1 MSDRTTNYIDKL
13 SNADNVDNVL
23 WLFGAPLQN
32 LADSVVDAIIR
43 DNVEWQGK
51 AGIPATVTRTAVGR
65 TCEWCQEVAGSY
77 TYPDVPADVW
87 RRHERCNCI
96 IKYTPRGGGR
106 VDTLRGRQTAG
117 DKAWYLEDS
126 QILTARQNYTGVAVN
141 TTPKQI
147 PDIVANAEAAG
158 IARKPVEDLPA
169 KITEDEIIQRL
180 GGSDQTRG
188 SCSSLCHAY
197 AANQNGLDVLDFRG
211 GQSQIFFS
219 RDRNAIAAYKEAG
232 ASVFTASNTNDY
244 KAVRELMG
252 NHMEPGKQYIL
263 GTGRH
268 VGVIKTEKD
277 GTTWYLELQSSTPG
291 WEPFEGDKT
300 LRWRWGCQKTH
311 TTIGIKIPVESYL
324 VPVDSIKPT
333 DGYRQVLEFINTTE
347 AEQNKGLGGGI
358 K

>member
-32 LADSVVDAIIR
+32 LADSVVDAKIR

-51 AGIPATVTRTAVGR
+51 AGLPATVTRTTVGR

-106 VDTLRGRQTAG
+106 VDTLRGRHTAG
-117 DKAWYLEDS
+117 DNSWYLEDS
-126 QILTARQNYTGVAVN
+126 QTLTARQNYTGVAVN
-141 TTPKQI
+141 TTPTQL
-147 PDIVANAEAAG
+147 PDVVARAEAQG

-197 AANQNGLDVLDFRG
+197 AANKNGLDVVDFRG
-211 GQSQIFFS
+211 GKSQDFFS
-219 RDRNAIAAYKEAG
+219 RRKNAMAAYKEAG
-232 ASVFTASNTNDY
+232 ASVHVAANTNDY
-244 KAVRELMG
+244 KAVRELMDTVE
-252 NHMEPGKQYIL
+252 NGKEYIL
-263 GTGRH
+263 GTGH
-268 VGVIKTEKD
+268 HAAVIKADKD
-277 GTTWYLELQSSTPG
+277 GKIWYLELQSSTPG
-291 WEPFEGDKT
+291 WQPFDGNNT
-300 LRWRWGCQKTH
+300 LRWRWRCQKTH
-311 TTIGIKIPVESYL
+311 TTLGTKVDAESYL
-324 VPVDSIKPT
+324 VPVDSIKAT
-333 DGYRQVLEFINTTE
+333 DEYRQVLEFINTAE
-347 AEQNKGLGGGI
+347 AEQKKGLGGGI